1 MGLLR
6 FYKKSQR
13 KVYNR
18 PKWTR
23 QQDVPRIVGRAALY
37 ASSTTR
43 DERRVM
49 KFEGAGLA
57 VAGIARI
64 INKIIGK
71 VSPRRQFKPE
81 KPPETFKSEV
91 M

>member
-1 MGLLR
+1 
-6 FYKKSQR
+6 
-13 KVYNR
+13 
-18 PKWTR
+18 
-23 QQDVPRIVGRAALY
+23 LY
-37 ASSTTR
+37 AASDVR
-43 DERRVM
+43 DERRVS

-57 VAGIARI
+57 VAGMARI
-64 INKIIGK
+64 IDKIIGK